1 MNNQNEM
8 NVQETET
15 KNQIMKFEK
24 NPEMV
29 AVFKTLEVNEENPE
43 IRYTTTY
50 DDTTLFNS
58 IRGKSTPVKDVIG
71 EEFDIVNIVITAN
84 DVLSD
89 KNDENSEKVN
99 KPIVHFFTA
108 DGKHFSSLSNGIIRN
123 TKGLFEIN
131 KIPSLENPIKIR
143 FDEVLTPKGTAHT
156 FELV

>member
-24 NPEMV
+24 NPEIT

-71 EEFDIVNIVITAN
+71 EEFDIINIVITAI

-89 KNDENSEKVN
+89 KNDENSKKVN
-99 KPIVHFFTA
+99 KPIAHFFTA

-131 KIPSLENPIKIR
+131 KIPSPENPVRIR
-143 FDEVLTPKGTAHT
+143 FEEVPTPKGTAHT

>member
-15 KNQIMKFEK
+15 KNQIMKFET
-24 NPEMV
+24 NPEIT
-29 AVFKTLEVNEENPE
+29 AVFKTLEVNKANPE

-108 DGKHFSSLSNGIIRN
+108 DGNHFSSLSNGIIRN

-131 KIPSLENPIKIR
+131 KIPSPENPVKIR
-143 FDEVLTPKGTAHT
+143 FEEVPTPKGTAHT